1 MLYIEVT
8 PLSDIEGGHKVDR
21 RGGARANNR
30 DPFPA
35 YTAKHN
41 QAVAKYRKVMGI
53 EWTPTATIERR
64 LGIGR
69 TASTNTLRAYH
80 KKGLLEKRKI
90 GGDDNWSRRIGY
102 EWRFVK

>member
-1 MLYIEVT
+1 MLYTPVA
-8 PLSDIEGGHKVDR
+8 PLSGVEVGQQVER
-21 RGGARANNR
+21 RGGARANNTTVS
-30 DPFPA
+30 A
-35 YTAKHN
+35 NIAKHS
-41 QAVAKYRKVMGI
+41 QTVAKYRKVIGTD
-53 EWTPTATIERR
+53 WTPTPTIERR

-69 TASTNTLRAYH
+69 TAATNTLRAYH